1 MTNRFMIN
9 GYIKV
14 LLAVDETVAAEIN
27 QLLRDD
33 CQLRIIGVAGPGLTH
48 MELLRSG
55 LHPDVILLDTSLS
68 DAPEHLQISEIK
80 AFQPDL
86 NVMLFSDVMDEKQL
100 KEAFLQGASGYLLK
114 DTPADEFI
122 FGLKKVGSRGRY
134 LSAKL
139 SVEILNRVSKIPVNH
154 FSPVKSDL
162 SQREIEVLQLVA
174 EGLTNVEM
182 SEKLFLSKRTIE
194 GHRSSLIEKTG
205 TRNTAALVRY
215 AILNGIVQ

>member
-1 MTNRFMIN
+1 MVNEH
-9 GYIKV
+9 IKI
-14 LLAVDETVAAEIN
+14 LLVVEATVAAEIN

-33 CQLRIIGVAGPGLTH
+33 CQLTIIGVASPDLTA

-55 LHPDVILLDTSLS
+55 LSPDVILLDASLS
-68 DAPEHLQISEIK
+68 DSPAHLQISEIK

-86 NVMLFSDVMDEKQL
+86 NVMLFSDVMDEKVV
-100 KEAFLQGASGYLLK
+100 KEAFLQGASGYFLK
-114 DTPADEFI
+114 DTPPDEFI
-122 FGLKKVGSRGRY
+122 YGLKKVGSGGRY

-139 SVEILNRVSKIPVNH
+139 SVTIMNRMSKIPVNH
-154 FSPVKSDL
+154 FVPIKSGL

-174 EGLTNVEM
+174 EGLTNEEM

-205 TRNTAALVRY
+205 ARNTAALIRY